1 MWPFVLE
8 KKGEREVLGDD
19 PVIDLCSHTEPYLRA
34 MKQAIYVR
42 DLCQLIVE
50 DSFEGWAT
58 KHGTTEEREKHLI
71 AMTLYGLH
79 FLQPFGVESALKAVM
94 QKEGV
99 YEPKKH
105 RTHHLHKL
113 FMSLPEN
120 TRNHLIHAFFERTQK
135 GLHGI
140 LKRHHDDFV
149 KWRYLEDEAAHPRD
163 LGIYTFNIIIDA
175 CVDWLQVDP
184 CGCTQ
189 LA

>member
-1 MWPFVLE
+1 M
-8 KKGEREVLGDD
+8 LGDD
-19 PVIDLCSHTEPYLRA
+19 PVFGLCSHNEPYFGA

-42 DLCQLIVE
+42 DLCQLME

-58 KHGTTEEREKHLI
+58 KYGRTEEREKHLMD
-71 AMTLYGLH
+71 MTLYCLH

-99 YEPKKH
+99 YDPKKH

-120 TRNHLIHAFFERTQK
+120 TRNHLIHAFFGRTQK

-149 KWRYLEDEAAHPRD
+149 KWRYLEDSAANPSD
-163 LGIYTFNIIIDA
+163 LDIDTFNIIIDA
-175 CVDWLQVDP
+175 CVDWLPDQCD
-184 CGCTQ
+184 CTQ